1 MNRRRMHENSRPRL
15 AASVMA
21 PVAICA
27 VTICAVAIAAAWLAG
42 DARAAEPLPG
52 QWVSHEA
59 PVSLG
64 PGIHFPEGP
73 RLTPASPYD
82 TPAIDCVNRCPAG
95 CEASWKALQ
104 SEAAFQQWAQGEY
117 VGRARLP
124 HVSEYR
130 LRVDDAIEFVFRVD
144 RNRTGGRYKL
154 NVGDQVSIESA
165 SDPELTRTL
174 TVLPDGT
181 IALPLVGQVD
191 AAGVDAAQLRDSL
204 EERFKKYIET
214 PAISISPVKINSKL
228 EDLRYAVAGMSG
240 FGGQVYLGRV
250 TPEGTVQ
257 LPAVGSVPAQGLT
270 LDEFKSEL
278 DERYAEQIE
287 GMEVIPVLREK
298 APRSVYV
305 LGEVEKPGR
314 YSLEAPTTVMQGIAM
329 AGSWTV
335 GAQIR
340 HVVVFRRANDWRL
353 LATELDLRDALL
365 GKTPCPADE
374 IWIGDADLI
383 IVPKSKILR
392 ADNFIELIFSRGIY
406 GVIPV
411 NFSVAYSPFKGF
423 LPFVPIP

>member
-1 MNRRRMHENSRPRL
+1 MNRRKMHKPISTWL
-15 AASVMA
+15 AATVMA
-21 PVAICA
+21 PVAIA
-27 VTICAVAIAAAWLAG
+27 AAAIAAAWLAG

-52 QWVSHEA
+52 QRVNHEVLA
-59 PVSLG
+59 LSGGFNLPAG
-64 PGIHFPEGP
+64 PN
-73 RLTPASPYD
+73 LTPAAPYD
-82 TPAIDCVNRCPAG
+82 TPAIDCVNTCPPG
-95 CEASWKALQ
+95 CEASWNALQ
-104 SEAAFQQWAQGEY
+104 SESAFQQWAQGEY

-124 HVSEYR
+124 HVPVYR

-144 RNRTGGRYKL
+144 RTRIHGQYKL
-154 NVGDQVSIESA
+154 NVGDQVSVEST

-181 IALPLVGQVD
+181 IMLPLVGQVD
-191 AAGVDAAQLRDSL
+191 AAGVDVSQLRNTL
-204 EERFKKYIET
+204 EDRFKKYSDT
-214 PAISISPVKINSKL
+214 PGISITPVKINSKL
-228 EDLRYAVAGMSG
+228 EDLRYTVSGMSG
-240 FGGQVYLGRV
+240 FGEQVYLGRV

-278 DERYAEQIE
+278 DERFAEQIE
-287 GMEVIPVLREK
+287 GMEVVPVLREK

-305 LGEVEKPGR
+305 LGEVENPGR
-314 YSLEAPTTVMQGIAM
+314 YSLEAPTTVMQAIAM

-335 GAQIR
+335 GAQIT

-392 ADNFIELIFSRGIY
+392 ADNFIELVFTRGIY
-406 GVIPV
+406 GVIPM
-411 NFSVAYSPFKGF
+411 NFSVTYEPFKGF
-423 LPFVPIP
+423 LPFLPIP